1 MHIDPR
7 SPDQTL
13 TADRLRSCWLAVQ
26 QSARAANKASH
37 HVLGWS
43 LKLLVV
49 AYFIFCALFLTLR
62 YAVLPQ
68 ISAYRVDVEKVATK
82 AIGRQVSIETIA
94 ASWHGLR
101 PHLSLG
107 NVVVYDK
114 DGGKA
119 LQLPAVSATVSWW
132 SLIVADLRLH
142 SLEIDK
148 PDMDIQRDASGNFYV
163 AGLLVDLKKSGDGK
177 AADWVLSQR
186 EIHIKDGQLRWQD
199 NLRQAPEL
207 LLNRVHIVLRNDG
220 RHHQFALK
228 ATPPVAIAA
237 PLDIRASFDH
247 PLFSQKISD
256 ASRWTGQFYTDLR
269 DSDLA
274 AWKTYLDFPF
284 DLQQAKGSLRAWLSF
299 DHARVADFTADLSL
313 SDVLVQLRKNM
324 APLALAQ
331 ANGRI
336 SVRENLEGGLR
347 DGVPTF
353 GMQGHT
359 ISVVDFSLQTDD
371 GLQLPK
377 TTMSEH
383 YVAARNGAPERIEV
397 NAKSLDLQ
405 AWTDFAGRLPLPET
419 QLRLLQDFAPRG
431 KLKDFSAQWQGA
443 YPNISAY
450 KIKGDF
456 VGLALHAQAARP
468 ARAASATLPAQAAVP
483 AIPGFENLSGHVD
496 ASNQG
501 GTFALASEN
510 LKLALPGYFAEPDV
524 LFDTLKMDAK
534 WTFQKND
541 QLLLEVQKM
550 SFARQGLLGSFTGK
564 HVMPLQKQAPRA
576 LGMIDM
582 TGSLT
587 GLELNKVRDYLPLSM
602 GEHFRSWLGSALVD
616 GTLRDGYIKVKGDL
630 NHFPFHTQKPG
641 EKPKGEFVLGGKI
654 DNGGL
659 NYAPDMFG
667 KDGKAPLWP
676 LLEKVKGTILFDRT
690 RMEIKGE
697 SGKTHGAEV
706 SNVKAVIADLLATD
720 PVLEIDGKAAGTLQ
734 DMVQYTVDSPVAT
747 WIGHFTDETR
757 ATGNATLALS
767 LKLPLHQMLDAKVQ
781 GALKFANNN
790 VILQNGIPALMQAN
804 GQLDFDEKGLTL
816 KGIKANF
823 LGGPLTVTGGTQ
835 KDGTILIK
843 ADGSLSAAGL
853 RKNYP
858 EPAMQK
864 LIDKITG
871 SARFGA
877 SISVKSKRVEI
888 LVDSNLRGLGLAF
901 PAPLSKAAKD
911 ALPLKI
917 EQASLPSDNAALM
930 RDGIKL
936 SLGSSMVANY
946 LREKKAND
954 PAAAWNLV
962 RGGIGVNTPAPEPD
976 SGLMVNVNLRSL
988 NIDEWIAAASS
999 ITAASGKNAQ
1009 PVATGQKKS
1018 ADASD
1023 ALNISQYVE
1032 PNVLAARAN
1041 ELILMGKK
1049 FDDVVVGVSHEASV
1063 WQANIDSTQA
1073 SGYLTWIESSSGRG
1087 LGKVTARLASMVIPK
1102 SVGSDVKNLMDGVDS
1117 TTEMPALDVVAE
1129 NFELFGKKLG
1139 RLELLAN
1146 YVRATEGRE
1155 WRIRNLSLA
1164 NPDATLTAKGNWL
1177 TRNSGNVSS
1186 LDYRLEITNA
1196 GNLLN
1201 RFGFADVLR
1210 GGKGKMDGDITWK
1223 GLPFSFDIPS
1233 LSGNINLDIASGQF
1247 LKVEPGAAKLL
1258 GVLSL
1263 QSIPRRLTLDFRDVF
1278 SEGFAF
1284 DGINGSARI
1293 ANGVATTDNLKMR
1306 GVSATVL
1313 IDGTA
1318 DIAKESQNLRAI
1330 VIPEINAGAA
1340 SVAYALAINPVI
1352 GAGTFLA
1359 QLFLREPLM
1368 RAFTFEYAI
1377 TGSWSDPN
1385 VVKIERKSGQAPG
1398 APNIRLADTING
1410 D

>member
-7 SPDQTL
+7 PPEQTL
-13 TADRLRSCWLAVQ
+13 TADRLRLCWRAIQ
-26 QSARAANKASH
+26 QSARATNS
-37 HVLGWS
+37 VGCRLLGWL

-94 ASWHGLR
+94 ASWDGLR

-114 DGGKA
+114 DGGTA

-142 SLEIDK
+142 NLEIDK
-148 PDMDIQRDASGNFYV
+148 PDMDVQRDANGNFYV
-163 AGLLVDLKKSGDGK
+163 AGLLVDLEKSGDGK
-177 AADWVLSQR
+177 AADWILSQR
-186 EIHIKDGQLRWQD
+186 EIRIKDGQLRWKD
-199 NLRQAPEL
+199 NLRLAPEL
-207 LLNRVHIVLRNDG
+207 LLSHVNIVLHNEG
-220 RHHQFALK
+220 RQHQFALK
-228 ATPPVAIAA
+228 ATPPAAIAA
-237 PLDIRASFDH
+237 PLDIRANFNH
-247 PLFSQKISD
+247 PIFSQKISD
-256 ASRWTGQFYTDLR
+256 ASRWTGQIYTDLR
-269 DSDLA
+269 DTDLA

-284 DLQQAKGSLRAWLSF
+284 DLQQAKGSMRAWLSF

-313 SDVLVQLRKNM
+313 SDVAMQLRKNM
-324 APLALAQ
+324 APLALAR

-336 SVRENLEGGLR
+336 SVRETLDGGPR

-359 ISVVDFSLQTDD
+359 ISVVDFSLQTVD
-371 GLQLPK
+371 GLTLPK

-383 YVAARNGAPERIEV
+383 YVAAKNGTPERIEV
-397 NAKSLDLQ
+397 QAKSVDLQ
-405 AWTDFAGRLPLPET
+405 AWTAFAARLPLPET
-419 QLRLLQDFAPRG
+419 QLHLLQGFAPRG
-431 KLKDFSAQWQGA
+431 QLKDFSAQWQGT
-443 YPNISAY
+443 YPNISSY

-456 VGLALHAQAARP
+456 VGLAMSAQAARP
-468 ARAASATLPAQAAVP
+468 ARVASANLPAQAALP
-483 AIPGFENLSGHVD
+483 AIPGFENLTGHVD

-501 GTFALASEN
+501 GTFVLASEKI
-510 LKLALPGYFAEPDV
+510 KLALPDYFTEPEIALDA
-524 LFDTLKMDAK
+524 LKMDAK

-550 SFARQGLLGSFTGK
+550 SFARQSLTGSFAGT
-564 HVMPLQKQAPRA
+564 HLISLQKQTPRA
-576 LGMIDM
+576 LGTIDL
-582 TGSLT
+582 TGSLN
-587 GLELNKVRDYLPLSM
+587 GLELNKVRDYLPLAM
-602 GEHFRSWLGSALVD
+602 NEHFRSWLGNALID

-630 NHFPFHTQKPG
+630 NHFPFRTQKPG
-641 EKPKGEFVLGGKI
+641 EKPKGEFIFGGKI

-676 LLEKVKGTILFDRT
+676 LLEKVKGTILFDRI

-697 SGKTHGAEV
+697 SGKTQGTEV

-720 PVLEIDGKAAGTLQ
+720 PVLEIDGHAAGTLQ
-734 DMVQYTVDSPVAT
+734 DMVQYTVDSPVAG
-747 WIGHFTDETR
+747 WIGHFTDETK
-757 ATGNATLALS
+757 ASGNATLALN
-767 LKLPLHQMLDAKVQ
+767 LKLPLNQMIEAKVR
-781 GALKFANNN
+781 GVVKFANNN
-790 VILQNGIPALMQAN
+790 VILQNVIPSITQTN
-804 GQLDFDEKGLTL
+804 GELEFDEKGLTL
-816 KGIKANF
+816 KGIKGNF
-823 LGGPLTVTGGTQ
+823 LGGPLTVAGGTQ
-835 KDGTILIK
+835 KDGNILIK
-843 ADGSLSAAGL
+843 ADGTMTTAGL

-858 EPAMQK
+858 APAMQK
-864 LIDKITG
+864 LIDKISG
-871 SARFGA
+871 STRFGTT
-877 SISVKSKRVEI
+877 ISVKSKRVEI
-888 LVDSNLRGLGLAF
+888 VVDSNLRGLGLAF
-901 PAPLSKAAKD
+901 PAPLQKAAKD
-911 ALPLKI
+911 ALPLKV
-917 EQASLPSDNAALM
+917 EQASLSSDNAAVM

-946 LREKKAND
+946 LREKNANE
-954 PAAAWNLV
+954 PAAAWHLV
-962 RGGIGVNTPAPEPD
+962 RGGIGVNAPAPEPD
-976 SGLMVNVNLRSL
+976 SGLMVNVNLHTL
-988 NIDEWIAAASS
+988 NIDEWISVASS
-999 ITAASGKNAQ
+999 LTAASDKPA
-1009 PVATGQKKS
+1009 QKKI
-1018 ADASD
+1018 ADSTD
-1023 ALNISQYVE
+1023 ALNMSQYVE

-1049 FDDVVVGVSHEASV
+1049 FEDVVVGVSHETNV
-1063 WQANIDSTQA
+1063 WQANIDSAQA
-1073 SGYLTWIESSSGRG
+1073 SGYLTWVESSSGRG

-1117 TTEMPALDVVAE
+1117 TTEMPALDIVAE

-1177 TRNSGNVSS
+1177 AKNGGNVSS
-1186 LDYRLEITNA
+1186 LDYSLNITNA

-1201 RFGFADVLR
+1201 RFGFVDVLR
-1210 GGKGKMDGDITWK
+1210 GGKGKMDGDINWK

-1293 ANGVATTDNLKMR
+1293 LNGVASTDNLKMR

-1318 DIAKESQNLRAI
+1318 NIAKESQNLRAV

-1359 QLFLREPLM
+1359 QLFLREPLA

-1377 TGSWSDPN
+1377 TGPWNDPN
-1385 VVKIERKSGQAPG
+1385 VSKVDRKAEPAPKSGIAEPSIEG
-1398 APNIRLADTING
+1398 
-1410 D
+1410 